1 MGEAGNESR
10 FNLSKPGFCVTRPE
24 IVLNTV
30 CTAKVMG
37 KTVQEFRRTT
47 QIGIV
52 VKNVEKSVEIWE
64 KLLGVK
70 TSSIVETEPQ
80 EKTGMK
86 YRGKAAD
93 GRAKLA
99 FLQLENIT
107 IELIEPVGGPSTWR
121 DFLEKHGEG
130 IHHIAF
136 DVGDMESVKKSLR
149 RMSIGIEQEGNFTGG
164 CYAYTDPNSP
174 LSIIIELLAHQP

>member
-1 MGEAGNESR
+1 MDG
-10 FNLSKPGFCVTRPE
+10 
-24 IVLNTV
+24 
-30 CTAKVMG
+30 KVQG
-37 KTVQEFRRTT
+37 FRRVM

-52 VKNVEKSVEIWE
+52 VRSIEESIKAWE
-64 KLLGVK
+64 KLLSVKASGVA
-70 TSSIVETEPQ
+70 ETEPL

-107 IELIEPVGGPSTWR
+107 IELIEPVGGPSTWS

-136 DVGDMESVKKSLR
+136 DVDDMESVKKSLR
-149 RMSIGIEQEGNFTGG
+149 RMGISIEQEGSFTGG

-174 LSIIIELLAHQP
+174 LGIIIELLAHQP

>member
-1 MGEAGNESR
+1 M
-10 FNLSKPGFCVTRPE
+10 
-24 IVLNTV
+24 
-30 CTAKVMG
+30 
-37 KTVQEFRRTT
+37 VQEFRRVT

-52 VKNVEKSVEIWE
+52 VENIERSIMVWE
-64 KLLGVK
+64 KLLGIK
-70 TSSIVETEPQ
+70 ASGIVETEPQ

-86 YRGKAAD
+86 YRGKAAG

-99 FLQLENIT
+99 FFQLENIT

-121 DFLEKHGEG
+121 DFLEKRGEG

-136 DVGDMESVKKSLR
+136 DVGDMESVKNSLK
-149 RMSIGIEQEGNFTGG
+149 RMGIGIEQEGNFTGG

-174 LSIIIELLAHQP
+174 LGIIIELLAHKP

>member
-1 MGEAGNESR
+1 MSGITHEG
-10 FNLSKPGFCVTRPE
+10 
-24 IVLNTV
+24 
-30 CTAKVMG
+30 
-37 KTVQEFRRTT
+37 FRRVT

-52 VKNVEKSVEIWE
+52 VKNIEKSIAIWE
-64 KLLGVK
+64 RLLGIK
-70 TSSIVETEPQ
+70 ASGIVETEPL

-86 YRGKAAD
+86 YKGRASE

-99 FLQLENIT
+99 FFQLENIT

-136 DVGDMESVKKSLR
+136 NIDNMELVKKRLEE
-149 RMSIGIEQEGNFTGG
+149 MDIGVEQEGRFTGG
-164 CYAYTDPNSP
+164 AYAYTDSNSP
-174 LSIIIELLAHQP
+174 LRVIIELLTHD

>member
-1 MGEAGNESR
+1 M
-10 FNLSKPGFCVTRPE
+10 K
-24 IVLNTV
+24 
-30 CTAKVMG
+30 
-37 KTVQEFRRTT
+37 KTVQEFRRAT

-52 VKNVEKSVEIWE
+52 VKNIEKSIEAWE
-64 KLLGVK
+64 KLLGIK
-70 TSSIVETEPQ
+70 ASGMVETESL

-86 YRGKAAD
+86 YKGRAAE

-149 RMSIGIEQEGNFTGG
+149 GMGIGIDQEGNFTGG
-164 CYAYTDPNSP
+164 CYAYTDPKSP
-174 LSIIIELLAHQP
+174 LGVIIEL

>member
-1 MGEAGNESR
+1 ME
-10 FNLSKPGFCVTRPE
+10 
-24 IVLNTV
+24 
-30 CTAKVMG
+30 
-37 KTVQEFRRTT
+37 KTVQGFRRAT

-52 VKNVEKSVEIWE
+52 VRNIEKSIEAWE

-70 TSSIVETEPQ
+70 ASGIVETEPL

-86 YRGKAAD
+86 YKGRAAE

-136 DVGDMESVKKSLR
+136 DVSDMESVKKSLR
-149 RMSIGIEQEGNFTGG
+149 GMGIYIDQEGNFTGG

-174 LSIIIELLAHQP
+174 LGLIIELLAHD

>member
-1 MGEAGNESR
+1 MNGA
-10 FNLSKPGFCVTRPE
+10 
-24 IVLNTV
+24 
-30 CTAKVMG
+30 
-37 KTVQEFRRTT
+37 VQGFRRVT

-52 VKNVEKSVEIWE
+52 VRNIEESIKVWE

-70 TSSIVETEPQ
+70 ASGVVETEPL

-86 YRGKAAD
+86 YKGKVSE

-121 DFLEKHGEG
+121 DFLEKHGGG

-136 DVGDMESVKKSLR
+136 NLESIEEVKKNLKELN
-149 RMSIGIEQEGNFTGG
+149 ICIEQEGSFTGG
-164 CYAYTDPNSP
+164 AYAYTDPSSP
-174 LSIIIELLAHQP
+174 LGLIIELLTHAT